1 MSKLIKFS
9 LSIIT
14 TALLAA
20 CNSGGMQTS
29 VDTQSQTS
37 APRPQLSASPAETQ
51 QELAPNVVR
60 LMHWDQVFTVN
71 DDGSV
76 SPRGPIYYHGIS
88 LGGPGI
94 KFGRGVS
101 FGGIDF
107 AALQGHDLNAH
118 FEGQMLVIDN
128 FL

>member
-9 LSIIT
+9 LSIIA

-20 CNSGGMQTS
+20 CNSGGTQTT
-29 VDTQSQTS
+29 VDTQPQTS
-37 APRPQLSASPAETQ
+37 APPAQLSSPPAETQ

-60 LMHWDQVFTVN
+60 LVHWNQVFIVN
-71 DDGSV
+71 EDGSV
-76 SPRGPIYYHGIS
+76 SPRGPIFYNGIS

-101 FGGIDF
+101 FAGIDF
-107 AALQGHDLNAH
+107 AALQGHDLNVH
-118 FEGQMLVIDN
+118 FEGQVLVIDN